1 MNSRMSAQDA
11 KTIRE
16 LEIAVRKKNESFHP
30 LELIPFFR
38 RWKPSAGR
46 DLVYTLIFNC
56 LIGFAFTGI
65 GMMFGARLSWNLIRE
80 MLVFSNCIGST
91 IHAIYHVAARLG
103 YESWI
108 NRQGS
113 LVITAYYTVIPCVGV
128 AIGVLL
134 ANLVLGRDIS
144 RILGSP
150 SWLGAIAA
158 NAIVISGIIAAI
170 YFWRE
175 KSLIADMRVAAER
188 ERLAV
193 AEREAML
200 ANLRALQSQIE
211 PHFLFNTLAN
221 VVGLIHP
228 APDTAKLML
237 EKFIAYLRAT
247 LAVSRESST
256 TLGAEFAL
264 LKDYLAILQ
273 IRMGERLKV
282 DAELPDALAALPLPP
297 MLLQPLVEN
306 AIEHGL
312 EPKVEGGTIRL
323 AAQADGVRLVLE
335 VRDDGTGFKGGNS
348 DGIGLRNVRERLDKL
363 YAGQATLA
371 IEEPAAGGTRVVLT
385 LPLKPSPTFPA

>member
-1 MNSRMSAQDA
+1 
-11 KTIRE
+11 
-16 LEIAVRKKNESFHP
+16 
-30 LELIPFFR
+30 
-38 RWKPSAGR
+38 
-46 DLVYTLIFNC
+46 
-56 LIGFAFTGI
+56 
-65 GMMFGARLSWNLIRE
+65 
-80 MLVFSNCIGST
+80 
-91 IHAIYHVAARLG
+91 
-103 YESWI
+103 
-108 NRQGS
+108 
-113 LVITAYYTVIPCVGV
+113 
-128 AIGVLL
+128 
-134 ANLVLGRDIS
+134 
-144 RILGSP
+144 
-150 SWLGAIAA
+150 
-158 NAIVISGIIAAI
+158 
-170 YFWRE
+170 
-175 KSLIADMRVAAER
+175 
-188 ERLAV
+188 
-193 AEREAML
+193 
-200 ANLRALQSQIE
+200 LRALQSQIE